1 MSYVARQL
9 AGFTVMF
16 SRESGTKSA
25 RASPVSAQ
33 AGAGNLAIVRAGWNA
48 AFLDELANFP
58 HGHKDDQVD
67 ALARAYAMLLQAPMP
82 ARFTRLFH
90 SGR

>member
-1 MSYVARQL
+1 MRAIQL
-9 AGFTVMF
+9 STVM
-16 SRESGTKSA
+16 SRPPLA
-25 RASPVSAQ
+25 MRRAS
-33 AGAGNLAIVRAGWNA
+33 WNA